1 MTIRTLGS
9 LPAPSWHRPWLRYAD
24 TVDGAD
30 AGASE
35 TQTAV
40 DATASTDT
48 ADQGNTAAVSTTAAA
63 VESVDA
69 LPDWAQKIIRDAR
82 KDAGDHRAAKNAA
95 EGTLAAILKA
105 AGVGE
110 ETDPA
115 KALEART
122 TERDTYLSER
132 DAARRELAVLK
143 AAQLVGADT
152 SKLLDRASFMTTI
165 QGLDVQDATAVKAA
179 VEAAIAADPTL
190 KTPRAGSASTINPA
204 GGTGEQG
211 PITEEQ
217 LARMTPEQV
226 DKAYRE
232 GRLKHLL

>member
-1 MTIRTLGS
+1 MPEAATTPEAAPQA
-9 LPAPSWHRPWLRYAD
+9 PAPTPTPPAP
-24 TVDGAD
+24 A
-30 AGASE
+30 AP
-35 TQTAV
+35 AV
-40 DATASTDT
+40 
-48 ADQGNTAAVSTTAAA
+48 QEPAAA
-63 VESVDA
+63 TPAAPAPPEQVSD
-69 LPDWAQKIIRDAR
+69 LPEWAQKIIADAR

-190 KTPRAGSASTINPA
+190 KAPRAGSASTINPA

-217 LARMTPEQV
+217 LARMTPEQIA
-226 DKAYRE
+226 KALDE
-232 GRLKHLL
+232 GRLAHLL